1 MKTVPFNTLLN
12 ETLTFIKVSADS
24 DVVTFV
30 TRSGKTFQMYHEQ
43 ECCENVQI
51 EEIHGNLIDLLAS
64 PINSCSVSKSSVPW
78 GMLGSDEYGG
88 IQERTFYK
96 LSTIYGSVTI
106 RWLGTSNGY
115 TSTAVQFYRI
125 K

>member
-51 EEIHGNLIDLLAS
+51 EEIHGNLIDLLGS
-64 PINSCSVSKSSVPW
+64 PILLAEEVEGEVTT
-78 GMLGSDEYGG
+78 DEYGND
-88 IQERTFYK
+88 QKWTFYK